1 MSAPRIAALAALALV
16 AACGK
21 EDRDAVLEQPPGC
34 VEAIEPAAETPTV
47 DDVVL
52 GEAIL
57 LNLKKYQRVPWREL
71 WLPRERFGMVKLPI
85 IVPAGQ
91 TLTLRV
97 PPTARGI
104 IGLDYQG
111 PTDPQYVTQAATQAS
126 FTACYG
132 RFPTV
137 HFPGRLLL
145 ARRVC
150 GVPLDWRYGDQRG
163 RLRLSFGRACRR

>member
-1 MSAPRIAALAALALV
+1 MSAPHIAALVALALL
-16 AACGK
+16 AACGE

-34 VEAIEPAAETPTV
+34 VKALESAAETPTV

-97 PPTARGI
+97 PPTARGV
-104 IGLDYQG
+104 IGLD
-111 PTDPQYVTQAATQAS
+111 
-126 FTACYG
+126 
-132 RFPTV
+132 
-137 HFPGRLLL
+137 
-145 ARRVC
+145 
-150 GVPLDWRYGDQRG
+150 
-163 RLRLSFGRACRR
+163 